1 MRLWIG
7 PRIPF
12 IPIRVGTSVG
22 GRGSGMGCLGLL
34 GFIVAMQP
42 IIALC
47 PVADAHPVAAWL
59 IIGGL
64 AGGVVLYVVHRRSMR
79 KFDQPNQA
87 KISDRR

>member
-7 PRIPF
+7 ARIPF
-12 IPIRVGTSVG
+12 TPVRVGTSVG

-34 GFIVAMQP
+34 GFLVAMQP
-42 IIALC
+42 VIALC
-47 PVADAHPVAAWL
+47 NVADAHPVAAWL

-64 AGGVVLYVVHRRSMR
+64 VGAVALWWLNRRPMPVER
-79 KFDQPNQA
+79 AAQA